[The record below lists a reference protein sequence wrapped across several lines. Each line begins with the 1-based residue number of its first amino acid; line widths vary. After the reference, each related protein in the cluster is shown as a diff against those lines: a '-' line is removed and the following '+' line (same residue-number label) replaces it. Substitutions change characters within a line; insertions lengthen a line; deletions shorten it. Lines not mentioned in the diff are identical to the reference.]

1 MTNDLTTDIDNLS
14 QDKLMALIGQET
26 DSGGGDGTLLS
37 RLSINYD
44 SEDADGNLIKRG
56 LFKVDSQQ
64 HGVIYAEKV
73 SFRPFFNTYQYKK
86 YDEENEENNYKSVMF
101 TSWTDAKP
109 DTNGTEACGSIPRSM
124 RDGLEIADK
133 IEQDKITCFR
143 NVFGLVTIKGKDSKG
158 KEASLV
164 NEPALYRV
172 RGVNFLPIGEQLKS
186 LSKRNK
192 IMLNTVLEFF
202 GTEKHTNGSVTY
214 FVAKIKDS
222 NKDVKF
228 SEEDKKVFNMFKDH
242 IKNENDY
249 VKREYAEAL
258 KRKHKASTTADDLDD
273 EILLEEMSA

>member
-14 QDKLMALIGQET
+14 SDKLMALIGQET
-26 DSGGGDGTLLS
+26 DSGGDSTILS
-37 RLSINYD
+37 RLSINYE

-109 DTNGTEACGSIPRSM
+109 DTNGTESCGSVPRSM
-124 RDGLEIADK
+124 RDDLDIAAK

-143 NVFGLVTIKGKDSKG
+143 NVFGLVTIKGKNSKG
-158 KEASLV
+158 EDASLV

-228 SEEDKKVFNMFKDH
+228 SDEDKKVFNMFKEH
-242 IKNENDY
+242 IRNENEY
-249 VKREYAEAL
+249 VKKQYAEAL
-258 KRKHKASTTADDLDD
+258 KIKHKASTTADDLND

>member
-1 MTNDLTTDIDNLS
+1 MTNDLMTDIDNLS

-26 DSGGGDGTLLS
+26 DSGGDSTILS

-109 DTNGTEACGSIPRSM
+109 DTNGTESCGSIPRSM
-124 RDGLEIADK
+124 RDRLEIADK

>member
-26 DSGGGDGTLLS
+26 DSGGDSTILS

-109 DTNGTEACGSIPRSM
+109 DTNGTESCGSIPRSM

-228 SEEDKKVFNMFKDH
+228 SEEDKKVFNMFKEH

-258 KRKHKASTTADDLDD
+258 KENIRHPQQQMT
-273 EILLEEMSA
+273 